1 MSGFHRRP
9 VPSNPTVLYEVLFA
23 FIMNSGRLVA
33 IASALISL
41 AALAIAISEFEGIM
55 TVIALFSLVFGS
67 VASKRC
73 SAKTNLFIL
82 AAAIATLACTVVSVV
97 ALGPEQMVDKD
108 VMDKVHWFYIMGLLH
123 AVPIVPMAFASFI
136 IIASVTGASYNW
148 AVVGGLSP
156 FVALGILVPGYVL
169 EYVFQGIGDLL
180 DDNGYILY
188 GLLVVTAVMLVF
200 SWIFARFLRRNRLI
214 VTETGIVPLDY
225 EPESPAPACRLTPS
239 QDIRERRTALAV
251 MALAPVALMV
261 ICWFVVTGKAPGLAA
276 GHPEEYL
283 VATCV
288 LWALISLI
296 LPILRLTRL
305 VSLPSA
311 LVGIIYA
318 NIFFYVIC
326 LTCGLYLNVSW
337 CGDFGH
343 VVSSTIV
350 STIVFVA
357 LCLIQTNSPSH
368 VTFGSVAGFCSM
380 LFLVSLSFGGI
391 WEMMEGFTDTA
402 TGYSYMVYGATDTMG
417 DLSADLV
424 GVILVT
430 LAAHSYLRKHTTE
443 DMASKVRIGRS
454 SFLIDESD

>member
-1 MSGFHRRP
+1 
-9 VPSNPTVLYEVLFA
+9 
-23 FIMNSGRLVA
+23 MNTGRVVA
-33 IASALISL
+33 AASALISL
-41 AALAIAISEFEGIM
+41 IALVLSVYNFEGIM
-55 TVIALFSLVFGS
+55 AVIALFSLVFGI

-73 SAKTNLFIL
+73 SAATNRFIL
-82 AAAIATLACTVVSVV
+82 LAAIATLVCVCLSITVL
-97 ALGPEQMVDKD
+97 APESMVDKD
-108 VMDKVHWFYIMGLLH
+108 VMEKVHWFYAMGLLH
-123 AVPIVPMAFASFI
+123 VIPLVPMTLASFV

-148 AVVGGLSP
+148 AIVGG
-156 FVALGILVPGYVL
+156 FATFIALGILVPGYVL
-169 EYVFQGIGDLL
+169 EYVFQGLGDML

-188 GLLVVTAVMLVF
+188 GLLVATAVMLVF
-200 SWIFARFLRRNRLI
+200 SWLEARYMRRGHLI
-214 VTETGIVPLDY
+214 ITEAGMVELDY
-225 EPESPAPACRLTPS
+225 DPLPPNPQQRLTS
-239 QDIRERRTALAV
+239 EQDLKERRIYWGLLVCTPVVLAI
-251 MALAPVALMV
+251 
-261 ICWFVVTGKAPGLAA
+261 ICWFVVTGRAPGIEA
-276 GHPEEYL
+276 GHPMEYL
-283 VATCV
+283 AATCV
-288 LWALISLI
+288 AWAIISLI
-296 LPILRLTRL
+296 LPVLRLSRL
-305 VSLPSA
+305 VALPMM
-311 LVGIIYA
+311 LVAIIYA

-380 LFLVSLSFGGI
+380 LFLMSLSFGGI